1 MKKALAVLLVLCLA
15 ITAMFASGAPE
26 AKTVDPNEPVVL
38 RYWTHEDANR
48 EAFEDEL
55 IAEFQATHPNVT
67 IEHTVVPTKKR
78 AELLQTAF
86 AANNGPDI
94 FTMPIEDAYQYIIDG
109 RVVHV
114 DYSAFDAND
123 AKELAAQYLG
133 TTMSPATVEGE
144 IYGVPLEITNYGL
157 YVNKR
162 VFRAAGLDADK
173 DYPKTWED
181 LLTLSEKICQHDG
194 EILTVRAVDFNYD
207 HCFVQFQSLIEQ
219 MGGKILSDDGKDAI
233 VGKDAWVRFFTMM
246 REFGPVGKN
255 YASPSYTYARKL
267 FNQDNGD
274 IAMAFIGLYQ
284 VPRILNDNPEF
295 YNSGDWMIV
304 PFPKM
309 AEAKESDPRSCYLS
323 QYYYVNAQSSPA
335 AQKAAWEFLAFCQSK
350 PEEYLSRGGSVI
362 QPRNSV
368 LTSSVLDDLPYSN
381 VVLQG
386 LAESKA
392 SYCEAGAAQIEKLFL
407 SVLTDVMTVG
417 TSPEDAYKELKEQAQ
432 AVIDEF

>member
-1 MKKALAVLLVLCLA
+1 MKRTLAVLLILA
-15 ITAMFASGAPE
+15 VSFAMVFASGAAE
-26 AKTVDPNEPVVL
+26 AETKADEPITL

-48 EAFEDEL
+48 QALEDEF
-55 IAEFQATHPNVT
+55 IANFQATHPNVT

-78 AELLQTAF
+78 AELIQTAF

-94 FTMPIEDAYQYIIDG
+94 FTMPIEDGYQYIING
-109 RVVHV
+109 RVTPV
-114 DYSAFDAND
+114 DYEVFG
-123 AKELAAQYLG
+123 AKNAEDFVKQYLG

-144 IYGVPLEITNYGL
+144 VYGVPLEITNYGL

-162 VFRAAGLDADK
+162 VFRDAGLDADK

-181 LLTLSEKICQHDG
+181 LFDLSAKICQWDG
-194 EILTVRAVDFNYD
+194 DILTVRAVDFNYD

-219 MGGKILSDDGKDAI
+219 MGGKILSDDGKEAI
-233 VGKDAWVRFFTMM
+233 VGEEAWVKFFSMM

-255 YASPSYTYARKL
+255 YGSPSYTYARKL
-267 FNQDNGD
+267 FNQANGD

-284 VPRILNDNPEF
+284 VPRILKDNPEF

-309 AEAKESDPRSCYLS
+309 AEAKDSDPRSCYLS

-335 AQKAAWEFLAFCQSK
+335 AQKAAWEFLAYCQSM
-350 PEEYLSRGGSVI
+350 PEEYLARGGSVI

-368 LTSSVLDDLPYSN
+368 LNSPVLETLPYSD
-381 VVLQG
+381 VILSG

-392 SYCEAGAAQIEKLFL
+392 SYCENGAAQIEKLFL
-407 SVLTDVMTVG
+407 NTLTEVMQVG
-417 TSPEDAYKELKEQAQ
+417 LSPEDAYKTLKESAQ
-432 AVIDEF
+432 AIIDEI

>member
-1 MKKALAVLLVLCLA
+1 MRRLLAVLLVLGLA
-15 ITAMFASGAPE
+15 ATMVFASGAAE
-26 AKTVDPNEPVVL
+26 AQKEEGPIVL

-48 EAFEDEL
+48 EAFENEL
-55 IAEFQATHPNVT
+55 IEEFQKTHPNVT

-78 AELLQTAF
+78 AELIQTAF

-109 RVVHV
+109 RVTHV
-114 DYSAFDAND
+114 DYSVFGAKDG
-123 AKELAAQYLG
+123 KELAAQYLG
-133 TTMSPATVEGE
+133 TTMSPATIDGDV
-144 IYGVPLEITNYGL
+144 YGVPLEITNYGL
-157 YVNKR
+157 YVNKM
-162 VFRAAGLDADK
+162 VFRDAGLDADK

-181 LLTLSEKICQHDG
+181 LLDLSAKICKYDG

-219 MGGKILSDDGKDAI
+219 MGGKILSDDGKEAI

-246 REFGPVGKN
+246 KEFGPAGKN

-267 FNQDNGD
+267 FNAANGD

-284 VPRILNDNPEF
+284 VPRIKSDNPEF

-350 PEEYLSRGGSVI
+350 PEEYLGRGGSVI
-362 QPRNSV
+362 QPRLSV
-368 LTSSVLDDLPYSN
+368 LESPVLDTLPYSD
-381 VVLQG
+381 VVLQC

-407 SVLTDVMTVG
+407 AALTDVMTTDV
-417 TSPEDAYKELKEQAQ
+417 TAEEAYKSLKEQAQ

>member
-1 MKKALAVLLVLCLA
+1 MKKALVVLLAVFFA
-15 ITAMFASGAPE
+15 ATALFAAAASETPKA
-26 AKTVDPNEPVVL
+26 DEPIVL

-48 EAFEDEL
+48 QAFEDEL
-55 IAEFQATHPNVT
+55 IAEFQKTHPNVT

-78 AELLQTAF
+78 AELIQTAF

-109 RVVHV
+109 RVTPV
-114 DYSAFDAND
+114 DYSLFG
-123 AKELAAQYLG
+123 AKNATELAAQYLG

-162 VFRAAGLDADK
+162 VFRDAGLDADK

-181 LLTLSEKICQHDG
+181 LLTLSEKICKYDG
-194 EILTVRAVDFNYD
+194 QILTVRAVDFNYD

-219 MGGKILSDDGKDAI
+219 MGGKILSDDGKEAI
-233 VGKDAWVRFFTMM
+233 VGEDAWIRFFTMM
-246 REFGPVGKN
+246 QEFGPAGKN
-255 YASPSYTYARKL
+255 YASPSYTFARKL
-267 FNQDNGD
+267 FNQANGD

-284 VPRILNDNPEF
+284 VPRILADNPEF

-350 PEEYLSRGGSVI
+350 PEEYLGRGGSVI
-362 QPRNSV
+362 QPRKSV
-368 LTSSVLDDLPYSN
+368 LESAVLDTLPYSN
-381 VVLQG
+381 VVLDG

-392 SYCEAGAAQIEKLFL
+392 SYCEGGAAQIEALFRTA
-407 SVLTDVMTVG
+407 LTDVMDVG
-417 TSPEDAYKELKEQAQ
+417 VSPQEAYATLKKAAQ
-432 AVIDEF
+432 AVIDEL

>member
-1 MKKALAVLLVLCLA
+1 MKRLLAVLLVLGLA
-15 ITAMFASGAPE
+15 ATMVFASGAQE
-26 AKTVDPNEPVVL
+26 APKEEGPITL

-48 EAFEDEL
+48 EKFEDEM
-55 IAEFQATHPNVT
+55 IAEFQKTHPNVT

-78 AELLQTAF
+78 AELIQTAF

-109 RVVHV
+109 RVTHV
-114 DYSAFDAND
+114 DYGVFGAKDG
-123 AKELAAQYLG
+123 KELASQYLG
-133 TTMSPATVEGE
+133 TTMSPATIDGDV
-144 IYGVPLEITNYGL
+144 YGVPLEITNYGL

-162 VFRAAGLDADK
+162 VFRDAGLDADK

-181 LLTLSEKICQHDG
+181 LLDLSAKICKYDG

-219 MGGKILSDDGKDAI
+219 MGGKILSDDGKEAI
-233 VGKDAWVRFFTMM
+233 VGQDAWVRFFKMM
-246 REFGPVGKN
+246 KEFGPAGKN

-267 FNQDNGD
+267 FNAANGD

-284 VPRILNDNPEF
+284 VPRIKNDNPEF

-309 AEAKESDPRSCYLS
+309 AEAKPSDPRSCYLS

-350 PEEYLSRGGSVI
+350 PEEYLGRGGSVI
-362 QPRNSV
+362 QPRLSV
-368 LTSSVLDDLPYSN
+368 LESSVLDTLPYSN
-381 VVLQG
+381 VVLEG

-407 SVLTDVMTVG
+407 SALTDVMTTDV
-417 TSPEDAYKELKEQAQ
+417 TAEDAYKSLKEQAQ

>member
-1 MKKALAVLLVLCLA
+1 MKKALVVLFAVLIATSAL
-15 ITAMFASGAPE
+15 FAAASTETTKA
-26 AKTVDPNEPVVL
+26 DEPIVL

-48 EAFEDEL
+48 QAFEDEL
-55 IAEFQATHPNVT
+55 IAEFQKTHPNVT

-78 AELLQTAF
+78 AELIQTAF

-94 FTMPIEDAYQYIIDG
+94 FTMPIEDAYQYILDG
-109 RVVHV
+109 RVTPVN
-114 DYSAFDAND
+114 YSLFG
-123 AKELAAQYLG
+123 AKNATELAAQYLG
-133 TTMSPATVEGE
+133 TTMSPATVGGE

-162 VFRAAGLDADK
+162 VFRDAGLDADK

-181 LLTLSEKICQHDG
+181 LLTLSEKICKYDG
-194 EILTVRAVDFNYD
+194 QILTVRAVDFNYD

-219 MGGKILSDDGKDAI
+219 MGGKILSDDGKEAI
-233 VGKDAWVRFFTMM
+233 VGEDAWIRFFTMM
-246 REFGPVGKN
+246 QEFGPAGKN
-255 YASPSYTYARKL
+255 YASPSYTFARKL
-267 FNQDNGD
+267 FNQANGD

-284 VPRILNDNPEF
+284 VPRILADNPEF

-323 QYYYVNAQSSPA
+323 QYYYVNAQSSAA

-350 PEEYLSRGGSVI
+350 PEEYLGRGGSVI
-362 QPRNSV
+362 QPRKSV
-368 LTSSVLDDLPYSN
+368 LESAVLDTLPYSD
-381 VVLQG
+381 VVLDC

-407 SVLTDVMTVG
+407 AALTDVMTTDV
-417 TSPEDAYKELKEQAQ
+417 TAEAAYKSLKEAAQ

>member
-1 MKKALAVLLVLCLA
+1 MKKALVVLLAVFFA
-15 ITAMFASGAPE
+15 ATALFAAAASETPKA
-26 AKTVDPNEPVVL
+26 DEPIVL

-48 EAFEDEL
+48 QAFEDEL
-55 IAEFQATHPNVT
+55 IAEFQKTHPNVT

-78 AELLQTAF
+78 AELIQTAF

-109 RVVHV
+109 RVTPV
-114 DYSAFDAND
+114 DYSLFG
-123 AKELAAQYLG
+123 AKNATELAAQYLG

-162 VFRAAGLDADK
+162 VFRDAGLDADK

-181 LLTLSEKICQHDG
+181 LLTLSEKICKYDG
-194 EILTVRAVDFNYD
+194 QILTVRAVDFNYD

-219 MGGKILSDDGKDAI
+219 MGGKILSDDGKEAI
-233 VGKDAWVRFFTMM
+233 VGEDAWIRFFTMM
-246 REFGPVGKN
+246 QEFGPAGKN
-255 YASPSYTYARKL
+255 YASPSYTFARKL
-267 FNQDNGD
+267 FNQANGD

-284 VPRILNDNPEF
+284 VPRILADNPEF

-350 PEEYLSRGGSVI
+350 PEEYLGRGGSVI
-362 QPRNSV
+362 QPRKSV
-368 LTSSVLDDLPYSN
+368 LESAVLDTLPYSN
-381 VVLQG
+381 VGLDG

-392 SYCEAGAAQIEKLFL
+392 SYCEGGAAQIEALFRTA
-407 SVLTDVMTVG
+407 LTDVMDVG
-417 TSPEDAYKELKEQAQ
+417 VSPQEAYATLKKAAQ
-432 AVIDEF
+432 AVIDEL

>member
-1 MKKALAVLLVLCLA
+1 MKKALVVLLAVFFA
-15 ITAMFASGAPE
+15 ATALFAAAAAE
-26 AKTVDPNEPVVL
+26 TQKAEEPIVL

-48 EAFEDEL
+48 QAFEDEL
-55 IAEFQATHPNVT
+55 IAEFQKTHPNVT

-78 AELLQTAF
+78 AELIQTAF

-109 RVVHV
+109 RVTPV
-114 DYSAFDAND
+114 DYSLFG
-123 AKELAAQYLG
+123 AKNATELAAQYLG

-162 VFRAAGLDADK
+162 VFRDAGLDADK

-181 LLTLSEKICQHDG
+181 LLTLSEKICKYDG
-194 EILTVRAVDFNYD
+194 QILTVRAVDFNYD

-219 MGGKILSDDGKDAI
+219 MGGKILSDDGKEAI
-233 VGKDAWVRFFTMM
+233 VGEEAWIRFFTMM
-246 REFGPVGKN
+246 QEFGPAGKN
-255 YASPSYTYARKL
+255 YASPSYTFARKL
-267 FNQDNGD
+267 FNQANGD

-284 VPRILNDNPEF
+284 VPRILADNPEF

-350 PEEYLSRGGSVI
+350 PEEYLGRGGSVI
-362 QPRNSV
+362 QPRKSV
-368 LTSSVLDDLPYSN
+368 LESAVLDTLPYSN
-381 VVLQG
+381 VVLDG

-392 SYCEAGAAQIEKLFL
+392 SYCEGGAAQIEALFRTA
-407 SVLTDVMTVG
+407 LTDVMDVG
-417 TSPEDAYKELKEQAQ
+417 VSPQEAYATLKKAAQ
-432 AVIDEF
+432 AVIDEL

>member
-1 MKKALAVLLVLCLA
+1 MKKALVVLFAVLIATSAL
-15 ITAMFASGAPE
+15 FAAASTETTKA
-26 AKTVDPNEPVVL
+26 DEPIVL

-48 EAFEDEL
+48 QAFEDEL
-55 IAEFQATHPNVT
+55 IAEFQKTHPNVT

-78 AELLQTAF
+78 AELIQTAF

-94 FTMPIEDAYQYIIDG
+94 FTMPIEDAYQYILDG
-109 RVVHV
+109 RVTPVN
-114 DYSAFDAND
+114 YSLFG
-123 AKELAAQYLG
+123 AKNATELAAQYLG
-133 TTMSPATVEGE
+133 TTMSPATVGGE

-162 VFRAAGLDADK
+162 VFRDAGLDADK

-181 LLTLSEKICQHDG
+181 LLTLSEKICKYDG
-194 EILTVRAVDFNYD
+194 QILTVRAVDFNYD

-219 MGGKILSDDGKDAI
+219 MGGKILSDDGKEAI
-233 VGKDAWVRFFTMM
+233 VGEDAWIRFFTMM
-246 REFGPVGKN
+246 QEFGPAGKN
-255 YASPSYTYARKL
+255 YASPSYTFARKL
-267 FNQDNGD
+267 FNQANGD

-284 VPRILNDNPEF
+284 VPRILADNPEF

-323 QYYYVNAQSSPA
+323 QYYYVNAQSSAA

-350 PEEYLSRGGSVI
+350 PEEYLGRGGSVI
-362 QPRNSV
+362 QPRKSV
-368 LTSSVLDDLPYSN
+368 LESAVLDTLPYSN
-381 VVLQG
+381 VVLDG

-392 SYCEAGAAQIEKLFL
+392 SYCEGGAAQIEALFRTA
-407 SVLTDVMTVG
+407 LTDVMDVG
-417 TSPEDAYKELKEQAQ
+417 VSPQAAYETLKKAAQ
-432 AVIDEF
+432 AVIDEL

>member
-1 MKKALAVLLVLCLA
+1 MKRLFAVLLVLVVAAA
-15 ITAMFASGAPE
+15 IVSAAGAPE
-26 AKTVDPNEPVVL
+26 AAPKADEPITL

-48 EAFEDEL
+48 QAFEDEL
-55 IAEFQATHPNVT
+55 IAEFQKTHPNVT

-78 AELLQTAF
+78 AELIQTAF

-94 FTMPIEDAYQYIIDG
+94 FTMPIEDAYQYILDG
-109 RVVHV
+109 RVTPV
-114 DYSAFDAND
+114 DYAVFG
-123 AKELAAQYLG
+123 AKNATELADQYLG
-133 TTMSPATVEGE
+133 TTMSPATVGGD

-162 VFRAAGLDADK
+162 VFRDAGLDADK

-181 LLTLSEKICQHDG
+181 LLTLSEKICKYDG
-194 EILTVRAVDFNYD
+194 QILTVRAVDFNYD

-219 MGGKILSDDGKDAI
+219 MGGKILSDDGKEAI
-233 VGKDAWVRFFTMM
+233 VGEEAWLRFFRMM
-246 REFGPVGKN
+246 HEFGPAGKN

-267 FNQDNGD
+267 FNAANGD

-350 PEEYLSRGGSVI
+350 PEEYLGRGGSVI
-362 QPRNSV
+362 QPRKSV
-368 LTSSVLDDLPYSN
+368 LESAVLDTLPYSD
-381 VVLQG
+381 VVLDG

-392 SYCEAGAAQIEKLFL
+392 SYCEGGAKEIEALFL
-407 SVLTDVMTVG
+407 AALTDVMDVG
-417 TSPEDAYKELKEQAQ
+417 VSPEEAYKTLKEGAQ
-432 AVIDEF
+432 AVIDEL